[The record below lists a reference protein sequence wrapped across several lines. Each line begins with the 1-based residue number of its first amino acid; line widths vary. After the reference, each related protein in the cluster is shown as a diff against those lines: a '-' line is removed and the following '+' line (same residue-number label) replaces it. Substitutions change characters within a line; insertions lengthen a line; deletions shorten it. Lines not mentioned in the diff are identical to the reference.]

1 MPELLRQTP
10 IMECDDCG
18 GLMQHFHATTFYCH
32 ACGCEWKAD
41 QTAIA
46 ILDND
51 LCAIS
56 RMDGDAIYH
65 IEEVALNPRPLPVGA
80 DPDQYPDLSDL
91 IATLPLNYYVS
102 DRMVI
107 AWAAWR
113 QSLDQLEAT
122 A

>member
-1 MPELLRQTP
+1 
-10 IMECDDCG
+10 
-18 GLMQHFHATTFYCH
+18 
-32 ACGCEWKAD
+32 
-41 QTAIA
+41 
-46 ILDND
+46 
-51 LCAIS
+51 
-56 RMDGDAIYH
+56 MDGDAIYH